1 MTTTLHEYV
10 VELKPF
16 CYGSDHMKHHYKE
29 IEYNATEFYNL
40 GQQITH
46 SKENIP
52 ISLQQKA
59 LRCKLNVENS
69 LRMMA
74 LSMVVVHEEF
84 KAASKLLVD
93 NMSNIMKTIRYEMS
107 DRIQQKRII
116 HS

>member
-16 CYGSDHMKHHYKE
+16 CYGSEHMKHHYKE
-29 IEYNATEFYNL
+29 IEQNVAKFYNFW
-40 GQQITH
+40 QNIMRC
-46 SKENIP
+46 KENIP
-52 ISLQQKA
+52 LSYQNQA

-74 LSMVVVHEEF
+74 LSMIIVGEEF
-84 KAASKLLVD
+84 KAASKLLVE

-107 DRIQQKRII
+107 DRIMQKRII
-116 HS
+116 HC